1 MLGVTRRRLVATD
14 TGFFIRGSGS
24 QKRESRSTPACVGGV
39 RAALSALSPRQ
50 VSEGKVV
57 VEREGYLAGPKDSG
71 YRSFSRRDVAGL
83 PAHWYLVLGARLR
96 SLKPKLRL

>member
-24 QKRESRSTPACVGGV
+24 QKRESRSTPACVGV
-39 RAALSALSPRQ
+39 RAALSALSSRQ
-50 VSEGKVV
+50 VSERKVV

-71 YRSFSRRDVAGL
+71 YRSLSRRDVAGL
-83 PAHWYLVLGARLR
+83 PAHWHLVLGARLR
-96 SLKPKLRL
+96 LLKPKLRL